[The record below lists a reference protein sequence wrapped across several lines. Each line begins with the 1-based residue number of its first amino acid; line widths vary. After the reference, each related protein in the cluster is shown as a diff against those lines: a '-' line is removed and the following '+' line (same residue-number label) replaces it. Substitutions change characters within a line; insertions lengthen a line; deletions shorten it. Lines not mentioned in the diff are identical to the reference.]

1 MPRKHLVLA
10 LIVLFAGGL
19 IGGAISSR
27 IAIPCAHAD
36 ASKSITTHELNIIDD
51 QGNTVAT
58 FGMRA
63 GGPVLLIGEQANG
76 VTIGLVDGRP
86 FSVYHSDGK
95 MVMLGHFDGNS
106 YGITGQAP
114 GTEGMFGLK
123 IKNGVPMLFTGKG
136 ANSASI
142 GFANNWPL
150 ISCQNEDG
158 RAVMAGLAN
167 GKPTIEIYS
176 TPNRVTFKAPKE
188 TNY

>member
-1 MPRKHLVLA
+1 MLRGQFILS
-10 LIVLFAGGL
+10 LIVLFSGGL
-19 IGGAISSR
+19 IGGAISAR
-27 IAIPCAHAD
+27 IAIPTAHAE

-58 FGMRA
+58 LGMRA
-63 GGPVLLIGEQANG
+63 GSPVLLIGEQANG

-86 FSVYHSDGK
+86 FSVYHSGGK
-95 MVMLGHFDGNS
+95 MVMLGHFDKDS

-114 GTEGMFGLK
+114 GTEGMFSLK
-123 IKNGVPMLFTGKG
+123 VKNTEPILLTGKG

-150 ISCQNEDG
+150 ISCQNDDG

-176 TPNRVTFKAPKE
+176 TPNRVTFKAP
-188 TNY
+188 